1 MLLAAEV
8 QAEILTLYFS
18 EKRSIR
24 SIARQMGVDRKT
36 VKRLV
41 RRRKVEM
48 TPKIGCR
55 RSILEPYKGG
65 IRDYLLKD
73 PKITATAI
81 LNYLREQ
88 GYTGGI
94 SVVKDFVL
102 YERGRL
108 YRPREAFLRL
118 EFAPGEAAQVDW
130 GEFGNVFGDGVKIHC
145 FAMVL
150 CHSRYMY
157 LEFTRSEKFEEFIRC
172 HENAFKFFGGVPRE
186 CWYDNLTSA
195 VQDRVGP
202 LIRFNA
208 RFMSYMGH
216 HGIRPQACNVARG
229 NEKGRVEG
237 LIKYI
242 RMNFWSGRVFGDF
255 EELTKQGIVWRNQ
268 VANQREHRSTRRVVK
283 LFFES
288 AEKAALMPMNSTPY
302 DTDEVFSRSVGP
314 DFHVQYET
322 NRYSVPWTL
331 VGMAV
336 TVRVNHQSVKIYYNE
351 KFITTHPR
359 SYLKNHVFTVEGHKA
374 GLLERK
380 PGAARETWQISYVK
394 GLGPKMGEYVE
405 LVRQGPRSLKHELSK
420 LVALATVYGADAVHE
435 ACAECLAGGIIGV
448 DAVELYLKRRHHP
461 ARADLKPELIQFTN
475 ERLNRVVPAVDL
487 RRYDAL
493 LFGCSDP
500 VSASEGECNGNHKQ
514 RSGHDARGPEAEVLG
529 SVSDRGHEDDARA
542 REANHPREFAQMGA
556 KGTCGT
562 KDPDDPNQ
570 NPGGKVPQTSN
581 GGEF

>member
-94 SVVKDFVL
+94 TVVKDFVL

-195 VQDRVGP
+195 VQVPNFSNLTP
-202 LIRFNA
+202 LL
-208 RFMSYMGH
+208 S
-216 HGIRPQACNVARG
+216 
-229 NEKGRVEG
+229 
-237 LIKYI
+237 
-242 RMNFWSGRVFGDF
+242 
-255 EELTKQGIVWRNQ
+255 RN
-268 VANQREHRSTRRVVK
+268 
-283 LFFES
+283 
-288 AEKAALMPMNSTPY
+288 
-302 DTDEVFSRSVGP
+302 
-314 DFHVQYET
+314 
-322 NRYSVPWTL
+322 
-331 VGMAV
+331 
-336 TVRVNHQSVKIYYNE
+336 
-351 KFITTHPR
+351 
-359 SYLKNHVFTVEGHKA
+359 
-374 GLLERK
+374 
-380 PGAARETWQISYVK
+380 
-394 GLGPKMGEYVE
+394 
-405 LVRQGPRSLKHELSK
+405 
-420 LVALATVYGADAVHE
+420 
-435 ACAECLAGGIIGV
+435 
-448 DAVELYLKRRHHP
+448 
-461 ARADLKPELIQFTN
+461 
-475 ERLNRVVPAVDL
+475 
-487 RRYDAL
+487 
-493 LFGCSDP
+493 
-500 VSASEGECNGNHKQ
+500 
-514 RSGHDARGPEAEVLG
+514 
-529 SVSDRGHEDDARA
+529 
-542 REANHPREFAQMGA
+542 
-556 KGTCGT
+556 
-562 KDPDDPNQ
+562 
-570 NPGGKVPQTSN
+570 
-581 GGEF
+581 